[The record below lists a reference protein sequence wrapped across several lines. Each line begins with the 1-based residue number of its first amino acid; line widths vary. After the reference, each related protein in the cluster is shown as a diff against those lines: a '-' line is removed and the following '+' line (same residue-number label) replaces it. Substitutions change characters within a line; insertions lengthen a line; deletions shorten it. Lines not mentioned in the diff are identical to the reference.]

1 MARRYFIDE
10 NGLRQGLYQSWHPSW
25 RLDGKPHI
33 KANYKD
39 GKLEGEYTVWYD
51 NGVLEEEANYKDG
64 KRYIRRGWI
73 EGEANYKDDKLEGEW
88 KKWHDNGRLEF
99 KANYKDGKLEGK
111 IKHYNYRY
119 IFPMMAL
126 MITMLVLLP
135 SLIYLAFFS
144 KID

>member
-1 MARRYFIDE
+1 MNLKEMIFYHSTEKKIMARRYFIDE

-73 EGEANYKDDKLEGEW
+73 EGEANYKDDKLEE
-88 KKWHDNGRLEF
+88 
-99 KANYKDGKLEGK
+99 K
-111 IKHYNYRY
+111 IEEK
-119 IFPMMAL
+119 M
-126 MITMLVLLP
+126 
-135 SLIYLAFFS
+135 
-144 KID
+144 